1 MDARTRRRKR
11 LEQLLELAQAYRGWS
26 RRELGKALRR
36 DPTRLVPESGIPK
49 LDLVVDLAKLLDWP
63 IGQVAADLWV
73 DDGPPVT
80 DGQAGKSAQEPGRN
94 EYDVLQEGSVSAQR
108 EGRYSKAVTLAQQ
121 A

>member
-63 IGQVAADLWV
+63 IGLVAADLWV
-73 DDGPPVT
+73 EDGPPAT
-80 DGQAGKSAQEPGRN
+80 DGQAGNSAKESGRR
-94 EYDVLQEGSVSAQR
+94 EYDVLLLLPLLPRQGQ
-108 EGRYSKAVTLAQQ
+108 
-121 A
+121 